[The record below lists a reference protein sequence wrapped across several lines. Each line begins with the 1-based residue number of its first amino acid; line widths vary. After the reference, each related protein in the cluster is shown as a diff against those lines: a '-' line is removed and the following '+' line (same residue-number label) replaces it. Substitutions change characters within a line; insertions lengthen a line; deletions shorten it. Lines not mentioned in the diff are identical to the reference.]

1 MGTTAISIL
10 QMGKSRRREVWQLAG
25 GPTANQQPGQDWN
38 PGGMVPEF
46 SSTMEKV
53 PLTLLTRPDAHKV
66 LVSSGE
72 HMGLGTG
79 KGCTIRKM
87 LLFLMTN
94 ETAKGVSVS
103 SREQT
108 VLQGGSILT
117 AGVWLALLRTES
129 LLLPF
134 KEAL

>member
-1 MGTTAISIL
+1 
-10 QMGKSRRREVWQLAG
+10 
-25 GPTANQQPGQDWN
+25 
-38 PGGMVPEF
+38 MVPEF
-46 SSTMEKV
+46 STTMEKV
-53 PLTLLTRPDAHKV
+53 PLALLTRPDGHEV

-72 HMGLGTG
+72 HVALGTG
-79 KGCTIRKM
+79 KGCTICKM

-94 ETAKGVSVS
+94 EIAKGVSVS

-129 LLLPF
+129 LLLSF